1 MLKRNPQVTVVI
13 PSWNAR
19 EEIGACLKS
28 LEAQTY
34 KAHIIVVENGSIDG
48 SLQYIKAE
56 FKHVEVI
63 EHRENKGF
71 AGGVNAGIKKAIR
84 DGADYVALF
93 NNDAIASKTWLEE
106 LITALDNNPSVGIVT
121 CKLMD
126 AHKKH
131 LDSTGDYYTTWG
143 LPYPRGRG
151 EPVSDK
157 YDRETAVLGASGG
170 ASLYRVRLFEDIGL
184 FDEDFFAYYE
194 DVDISL
200 RAQLAGWKVRFEP
213 KSVAYHQIGMTSGR
227 IKGFTTYQT
236 MKNLPLLLWKNVPAR
251 YLWRVLPRF
260 TLAYCLFFARAIQ
273 RGHGRMAIQG
283 WLKSIR
289 LMPLKLVERH
299 EIQRDRGV
307 SAKYIW
313 TLMTHDLPPNADK
326 LRKLRAW
333 WWRFTGRRTTK
344 PRTI

>member
-1 MLKRNPQVTVVI
+1 MSKTNAKITVVV

-19 EEIGACLKS
+19 EEVGDCLRS
-28 LEAQTY
+28 LEKQSL
-34 KAHIIVVENGSIDG
+34 KPHIIVVDNGSIDG
-48 SLQYIKAE
+48 SPQFIKE
-56 FKHVEVI
+56 TFKKIELI

-71 AGGVNAGIKKAIR
+71 TGGVNAGIKKAMR
-84 DGADYVALF
+84 DGAQYVALF
-93 NNDAIASKTWLEE
+93 NNDAVADKHWLEA
-106 LITALDNNPSVGIVT
+106 LVNALDNNPSVGIVT

-126 AHKKH
+126 AREEH

-170 ASLYRVRLFEDIGL
+170 ASMYRVSLFEDIGL
-184 FDEDFFAYYE
+184 FDDDFFAYYE

-200 RAQLAGWKVRFEP
+200 RAQLAGWKIRYEP
-213 KSVAYHQIGMTSGR
+213 KAIAYHQIGMTSGR

-236 MKNLPLLLWKNVPAR
+236 MKNLPLVLWKNVPAA

-260 TLAYCLFFARAIQ
+260 TLAYLLFFARAIQ
-273 RGHGRMAIQG
+273 RGHGTMAFKG
-283 WLKSIR
+283 WLRAWR
-289 LMPLKLVERH
+289 LLPLKLIERH
-299 EIQRDRGV
+299 EIQSARGV

-313 TLMTHDLPPNADK
+313 TLMTHDLPPNARA
-326 LRKLRAW
+326 LRSLRAK
-333 WWRFTGRRTTK
+333 WWRLTGRGARTA
-344 PRTI
+344 